1 MLNNFTSS
9 EKKNVLKKKR
19 IAAHMKEI
27 LDKQKSVLFSVITS
41 DDDFLNGS
49 DDDCSDYDYENQP
62 LDQKDSRTT
71 VISA

>member
-62 LDQKDSRTT
+62 LDPKDSRTT